1 MKFLFI
7 SLLYFTF
14 LISCVNDFNGYKCI
28 DSVCVEDVDGSYDT
42 VSDCIESCLDNS
54 QNSNVVVTFFLY
66 ENCPISQYMCGPIR
80 DAYYLFNDS
89 LNSNFIFRGFSPNLI
104 STPSSLESFML
115 DYEIPFNIY
124 PDFNYESND
133 IGIYTSIYQPNVTP
147 EVFIELSDTL
157 IYRGMIDNSYLAIG
171 QWTPPTENYLNFI
184 LNNLA
189 IGSEIDYFETDA
201 VGCLINY

>member
-1 MKFLFI
+1 
-7 SLLYFTF
+7 
-14 LISCVNDFNGYKCI
+14 
-28 DSVCVEDVDGSYDT
+28 
-42 VSDCIESCLDNS
+42 
-54 QNSNVVVTFFLY
+54 
-66 ENCPISQYMCGPIR
+66 
-80 DAYYLFNDS
+80 
-89 LNSNFIFRGFSPNLI
+89 
-104 STPSSLESFML
+104 ML

-147 EVFIELSDTL
+147 EVFIEVSDTL